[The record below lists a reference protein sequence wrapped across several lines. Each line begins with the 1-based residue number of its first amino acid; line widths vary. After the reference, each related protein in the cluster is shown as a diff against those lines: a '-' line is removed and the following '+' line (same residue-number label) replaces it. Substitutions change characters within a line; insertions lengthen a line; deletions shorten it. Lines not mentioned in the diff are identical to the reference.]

1 MKSRALMALISP
13 VALPALLAA
22 PALAQA
28 VGYLELEDDAFVVE
42 PFNLTVDQIE
52 DMDIYGPGDDD
63 QIGEV
68 EEVLTDAS
76 GEVVGFS
83 VETEGFLGIGGED
96 VVIGV
101 DQLELAGDR
110 FVTTLTE
117 DQLEQLPRWED

>member
-1 MKSRALMALISP
+1 MTIRAL
-13 VALPALLAA
+13 VALVAAPALLVA
-22 PALAQA
+22 PALAQTA
-28 VGYLELEDDAFVVE
+28 AGYAEIEDDALIVE

-52 DMDIYGPGDDD
+52 DMGIYGPGDDD

-68 EEVLTDAS
+68 EEVLTGAS

-96 VVIGV
+96 VIVGV
-101 DQLELAGDR
+101 EQLELAGDR

-117 DQLEQLPRWED
+117 EQLEELPRWED

>member
-1 MKSRALMALISP
+1 MTFRTL
-13 VALPALLAA
+13 VALAVAPALLVA
-22 PALAQA
+22 PAIAQTA
-28 VGYLELEDDAFVVE
+28 TTYMEIEDDTMLVQ

-52 DMDIYGPGDDD
+52 DMDIYGPGDD

-76 GEVVGFS
+76 GELVGFS

-96 VVIGV
+96 VVVGM

-110 FVTTLTE
+110 FVTSLTE
-117 DQLEQLPRWED
+117 EQLEQLPRWDD